1 MDIIR
6 KVVDVE
12 GAGGHHLD
20 RLIVANKPSM
30 AYIDIRNIRRLSY
43 IHTAEDRERESTQA
57 IEFNNSTINVSIISL
72 CQVYS
77 QFIDKNIWNPDV
89 GSGNGYLFNIIKFF
103 WIPHKELIYPLL
115 LR

>member
-1 MDIIR
+1 MESQATFLNIIR

-43 IHTAEDRERESTQA
+43 IHTAEDREREHAGKRVQ
-57 IEFNNSTINVSIISL
+57 
-72 CQVYS
+72 
-77 QFIDKNIWNPDV
+77 
-89 GSGNGYLFNIIKFF
+89 
-103 WIPHKELIYPLL
+103 
-115 LR
+115 